1 MGLLSAKRS
10 WAGPTPGLE
19 GVGRVGTSTW
29 SLQCQHT
36 CGPAQRARCCGEGLA
51 VPVPAHCRP
60 GHACG
65 CARPVPS
72 RCWALHWASGG
83 SGPGGG
89 ARQTNVAAT
98 RLPKA
103 PRGHTALPRALGRRG
118 PYRRPS
124 HGWGGDR
131 PQQCVISQDSV
142 SGNVPGGPSWGPVFL
157 EPLSQR
163 AVGGAGRPPQQS
175 GVAAAH
181 PPGVCVSVTAGGTS
195 AGGGAG
201 SVYIGVQ
208 AQPLP
213 TDVYLCEWQ
222 SLGGGASPGP
232 APRPAPLPQHRAQ
245 LCPRSRLP
253 PPAPGTAAP
262 LISPSACAPPRPG
275 RDQ

>member
-1 MGLLSAKRS
+1 MSVSVAPLLRGPGRVHACPVPVCWPARRRRGAAVGLLSAKRS

-103 PRGHTALPRALGRRG
+103 PRGTH
-118 PYRRPS
+118 
-124 HGWGGDR
+124 
-131 PQQCVISQDSV
+131 
-142 SGNVPGGPSWGPVFL
+142 
-157 EPLSQR
+157 
-163 AVGGAGRPPQQS
+163 
-175 GVAAAH
+175 
-181 PPGVCVSVTAGGTS
+181 
-195 AGGGAG
+195 
-201 SVYIGVQ
+201 
-208 AQPLP
+208 
-213 TDVYLCEWQ
+213 
-222 SLGGGASPGP
+222 
-232 APRPAPLPQHRAQ
+232 RPAPGSGQTGPLQAPLAWVGWGQAPAVCHFSGFCQRERARRPLLGARVSGASKPKSRGRGGAPPSAERCGRCTPAWC
-245 LCPRSRLP
+245 LCKCHCRRDLGRGGGWLCLHWR
-253 PPAPGTAAP
+253 PGAAP
-262 LISPSACAPPRPG
+262 AHGCLPV
-275 RDQ
+275 